1 MAEPSGAGR
10 AEDEAPS
17 DDAALVRRTL
27 AGDPAAFDTLVR
39 RYLRP
44 ALAVAW
50 EFTRTRADAEDIVQ
64 DAFLRALRSLGR
76 YDPARPFAAWFFTIV
91 RNAARNAA
99 AARGVR
105 DARHADLEAA
115 DAGRR
120 ESGSGAQREIE
131 RAEVRD
137 RLDRAIA
144 ALPPMQRACFRLCEA
159 EGFGTA
165 EVAAML
171 DVAEVTVRV
180 HVHRARKALRVALQ
194 PLRDDVRSE

>member
-10 AEDEAPS
+10 AEDAPPA

-27 AGDPAAFDTLVR
+27 AGDRGAFDTLLR

-50 EFTRTRADAEDIVQ
+50 EFTGTRDDAEDVVQ
-64 DAFLRALRSLGR
+64 DAFLRTLRSLGR
-76 YDPARPFAAWFFTIV
+76 FDPDRPFAAWFFTIV
-91 RNAARNAA
+91 RNAARTAA

-105 DARHADLEAA
+105 EARHAHLDAA
-115 DAGRR
+115 DVEPGHAPATDD
-120 ESGSGAQREIE
+120 EAE
-131 RAEVRD
+131 RAELRD

-144 ALPPMQRACFRLCEA
+144 ALPPMQRACFRLCAA
-159 EGFGTA
+159 EGFGAA

-171 DVAEVTVRV
+171 DISEATVRV
-180 HVHRARKALRVALQ
+180 HVHRARKALRAALQ
-194 PLRDDVRSE
+194 PMRDDVRSE